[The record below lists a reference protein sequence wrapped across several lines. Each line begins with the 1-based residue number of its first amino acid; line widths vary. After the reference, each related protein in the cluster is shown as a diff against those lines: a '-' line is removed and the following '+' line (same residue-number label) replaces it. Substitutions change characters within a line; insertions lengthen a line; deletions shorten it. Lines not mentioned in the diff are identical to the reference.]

1 MMMWQTAWRVA
12 VLAAAMLG
20 AYPVLLQAQSAPV
33 EGVLTA
39 VWGDP
44 EPGSGRS
51 ARLHWMLRDDSGA
64 EYEVRLPS
72 DLVERLGGV
81 HAIDRR
87 RVSTR
92 GTLRI
97 RGGAEAGS
105 PVLEA
110 TSLQAT
116 GSPAAGSESAGTPY
130 AVLLCKFSDEP
141 AEPRPPADFA
151 TLMGAGYPNMEHYY
165 AEISNGQFSF
175 AGTAI
180 HGWFTLPQPRSYY
193 VDTAVSTML
202 SRIANDCTA
211 AADAA
216 VDFSGFSGIIVQLNG
231 NLATSGSGSA
241 WGGSRFMSLDGVS
254 RVWPMAWMPLWATQ
268 HGRFG
273 VYAHEIG
280 HSLGLA
286 HSSGPYSEVYDSGWD
301 VMSNSYLRWDSNH
314 GAWIPG
320 QTIAVHKQRL
330 GWIPSDRLV
339 QVTGPLPQTVALD
352 QHSSF
357 AGTGALHVTVPI
369 PGTTAY
375 YSIEGRHLTG
385 YDASLPGQAVIIH
398 RVPTGAACTLNQ
410 CARVVDPDNNGNPN
424 DAGAM
429 WIPGETFDDGQ
440 GIRVAVTAATATGW
454 NITVTPGNLL
464 TLAAAGSGSGTV
476 TGGSPAVN
484 CVMAGGVTTGVCLAA
499 YYGTPNVT
507 LTATP
512 AAGHTFG
519 GWSGAC
525 AGTGTCAVAMSEAR
539 SVTATFA
546 PPGAAQHTVT
556 LSASPAAG
564 GTTSGGGTYAA
575 GASVTVLATPA
586 NGYVFVNWTENGTPI
601 STSPSFSFS
610 ATASRVL
617 VAHFTEVIPDYVIS
631 VQGAGS
637 GSGVITSSP
646 AGISCTVSAGAV
658 SGACNTAY
666 AAGTAVT
673 LTAAAAPG
681 HVFTGWSGAC
691 SGTAACAVSMTQA
704 RSVTAGFAQQFTVTT
719 ASSPVA
725 GGTTSGGGT
734 FTTGSAVTVLA
745 TPANGYVFVNWT
757 ENGAPVST
765 SPSFSF
771 SVAGH
776 RTLLA
781 NFMQQHALTVHAAG
795 GGTGGV
801 TSSPAGIS
809 CTVSAGAV
817 SGACNAAYAAGT
829 AVTLTAAA
837 APGHVFTGWSG
848 ACSGTAACAVSM
860 TQARS
865 VTAGFAEQFTV
876 TTTSSPVAGGTTSGG
891 GTFTAGSAVDVLAT
905 PANGYD
911 FLEWVE
917 AGTAVSSQASYGFV
931 LTRHRSLTANFVR
944 RRHAVTAMGSGSGS
958 GLITSAPEGL
968 SCSVTAGVT
977 SGSCSAT
984 FEQDVQVTLTIT
996 PANGSAFTR
1005 WTGCTAAASSC
1016 VVAATQAH
1024 TVSAELLAR
1033 PAGLTVTRAGDALV
1047 GKAVLST
1054 AELEYL
1060 DTIGNRNGRF
1070 DTGDFLALRDQR

>member
-97 RGGAEAGS
+97 EGGAEAGN

-110 TSLQAT
+110 TSLQAA
-116 GSPAAGSESAGTPY
+116 GSPAAGSQSAGTPY

-151 TLMGAGYPNMEHYY
+151 TLMGAGYPNMEDYY

-193 VDTAVSTML
+193 VDTGVSTML

-216 VDFSGFSGIIVQLNG
+216 VDFAGFSGIIVQLNA

-254 RVWPMAWMPLWATQ
+254 QVWPMAWMPLWATQ
-268 HGRFG
+268 HSRFG

-339 QVTGPLPQTVALD
+339 QVTGPLPQTLALD

-369 PGTTAY
+369 PGTTSY

-385 YDASLPGQAVIIH
+385 YDASLPGEAVIIH
-398 RVPTGAACTLNQ
+398 RVPTGAACTGNQ

-429 WIPGETFDDGQ
+429 WTPGETFDDGL

-454 NITVTPGNLL
+454 SITVTPGNLL
-464 TLAAAGSGSGTV
+464 TLTAAGPGSGTV

-484 CVMAGGVTTGVCLAA
+484 CVMAGGVTTGACLAA
-499 YYGTPNVT
+499 YYGNPNVT
-507 LTATP
+507 LTAMP
-512 AAGHTFG
+512 AAGHTFD

-539 SVTATFA
+539 S
-546 PPGAAQHTVT
+546 
-556 LSASPAAG
+556 
-564 GTTSGGGTYAA
+564 
-575 GASVTVLATPA
+575 
-586 NGYVFVNWTENGTPI
+586 
-601 STSPSFSFS
+601 
-610 ATASRVL
+610 
-617 VAHFTEVIPDYVIS
+617 
-631 VQGAGS
+631 
-637 GSGVITSSP
+637 
-646 AGISCTVSAGAV
+646 
-658 SGACNTAY
+658 
-666 AAGTAVT
+666 
-673 LTAAAAPG
+673 AAA
-681 HVFTGWSGAC
+681 
-691 SGTAACAVSMTQA
+691 M
-704 RSVTAGFAQQFTVTT
+704 
-719 ASSPVA
+719 
-725 GGTTSGGGT
+725 
-734 FTTGSAVTVLA
+734 
-745 TPANGYVFVNWT
+745 
-757 ENGAPVST
+757 
-765 SPSFSF
+765 FSK
-771 SVAGH
+771 
-776 RTLLA
+776 
-781 NFMQQHALTVHAAG
+781 
-795 GGTGGV
+795 
-801 TSSPAGIS
+801 P
-809 CTVSAGAV
+809 
-817 SGACNAAYAAGT
+817 
-829 AVTLTAAA
+829 
-837 APGHVFTGWSG
+837 
-848 ACSGTAACAVSM
+848 
-860 TQARS
+860 
-865 VTAGFAEQFTV
+865 
-876 TTTSSPVAGGTTSGG
+876 
-891 GTFTAGSAVDVLAT
+891 
-905 PANGYD
+905 
-911 FLEWVE
+911 
-917 AGTAVSSQASYGFV
+917 
-931 LTRHRSLTANFVR
+931 
-944 RRHAVTAMGSGSGS
+944 RHAVAVTGSGNGS
-958 GLITSAPEGL
+958 GLITSAPEGI
-968 SCSVTAGVT
+968 SCAVTAGVG

-984 FEQDVQVTLTIT
+984 FDQDVQVTLSIAPT
-996 PANGSAFTR
+996 NGSAFTR
-1005 WTGCTAAASSC
+1005 WTGCTASASSC
-1016 VVAATQAH
+1016 VVAVTQAH
-1024 TVSAELLAR
+1024 TVSAELLVR
-1033 PAGLTVTRAGDALV
+1033 PAGLTVNRAGDALV
-1047 GKAVLST
+1047 GRAVLST

-1060 DTIGNRNGRF
+1060 DAIGNRNGRF
-1070 DTGDFLALRDQR
+1070 DTGDFLALLAQR